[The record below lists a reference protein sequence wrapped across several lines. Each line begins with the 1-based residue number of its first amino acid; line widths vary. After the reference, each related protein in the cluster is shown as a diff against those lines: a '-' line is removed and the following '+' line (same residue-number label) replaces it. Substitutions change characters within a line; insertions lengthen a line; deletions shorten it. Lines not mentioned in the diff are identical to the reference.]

1 MDELKPKHKGNYH
14 HNGNPKH
21 GLFRKNKEL
30 FNVWQTMK
38 SRCENP
44 NRSNYDRYGGR
55 GIEVCDEWHIAEN
68 FIKWAIENG
77 YHPGLQLDRINNNGN
92 YHPDNCRWIT
102 PKQNSRNTRRNRF
115 LTINGETKCVSEWCE
130 TVNVSP
136 YTVYHWIRTKG
147 VEYAEKRLSG
157 IA

>member
-1 MDELKPKHKGNYH
+1 MEELRPCKKGNYH

-21 GLFRKNKEL
+21 GLFRGNERL

-55 GIEVCDEWHIAEN
+55 GIEVCDEWHSAEN
-68 FIKWAIENG
+68 FVKWAIESG
-77 YHPGLQLDRINNNGN
+77 YQRGLQLDRIDNNGN
-92 YHPDNCRWIT
+92 YCPDNCRWVT
-102 PKQNSRNTRRNRF
+102 PKQNSRNTRRNQF
-115 LTINGETKCVSEWCE
+115 LTIHGETKCVSEWCE
-130 TVNVSP
+130 TAPISP
-136 YTVYHWIRTKG
+136 YTVYWWIREKG
-147 VEYAEKRLSG
+147 KEYAEKRLSE